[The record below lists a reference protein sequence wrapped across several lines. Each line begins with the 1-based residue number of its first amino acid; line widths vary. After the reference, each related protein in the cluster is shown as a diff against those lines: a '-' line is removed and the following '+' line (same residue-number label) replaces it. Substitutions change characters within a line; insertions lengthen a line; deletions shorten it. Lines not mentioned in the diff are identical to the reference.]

1 MRGKAVNLTLE
12 TGHRPLGSACPV
24 RADRERLPSSRK
36 MAQFA
41 NPTALP
47 AGRYWSATRPAAFS
61 ITPSHR
67 FRRTRSAVNALRA
80 CRSEMILS
88 IAARQV
94 ANILFT
100 SVHLINE
107 FDMLL
112 RGLTIILENMK
123 WRRRRR
129 ASAKSIRRTM

>member
-1 MRGKAVNLTLE
+1 
-12 TGHRPLGSACPV
+12 
-24 RADRERLPSSRK
+24 
-36 MAQFA
+36 
-41 NPTALP
+41 
-47 AGRYWSATRPAAFS
+47 
-61 ITPSHR
+61 
-67 FRRTRSAVNALRA
+67 LRA